1 MEAYTSFA
9 YVYDTFMD
17 NVPYGEWARHIRE
30 KLCEHGVTDG
40 IVLDLG
46 CGTGTMTERLA
57 GYGYDMIGVDNSE
70 EMLELA
76 MEKKTESGYDILYLL
91 QDMRG
96 FELYGTVRA
105 VVSVCDSVNYITE
118 PDELEEVFRLVN
130 NYLDPKGIFLFDF
143 NTVHKYRDV
152 IGDSTIAEDRG
163 VCSFIWDN
171 RYYEKE
177 QINEY
182 DLTLFIAEDFNPME
196 NAYVS
201 ERTADS
207 EEALLSEEGAGDL
220 EDTMFSE
227 EEGGENGSLYRRYT
241 ETHYQRGYT
250 LAEIQELLE
259 RAGLV
264 FIEAYD
270 ADTKE
275 TPNDTSERICVIARE
290 NGK

>member
-91 QDMRG
+91 HDMRG

-207 EEALLSEEGAGDL
+207 EDALLSEEGAGDL

>member
-17 NVPYGEWARHIRE
+17 NVPYGEWAGHIRE
-30 KLCEHGVTDG
+30 KLCEHGVPDG

-57 GYGYDMIGVDNSE
+57 EYGYDMIGIDNSE

-76 MEKKTESGYDILYLL
+76 MEKRMQSGHDILYLL
-91 QDMRG
+91 QDMRE

-105 VVSVCDSVNYITE
+105 VVSVCDSVNYMTE
-118 PDELEEVFRLVN
+118 PEELEEVFRLVN

-143 NTVHKYRDV
+143 NTIHKYRDV

-182 DLTLFIAEDFNPME
+182 DLTLFISENFTPME
-196 NAYVS
+196 HAY
-201 ERTADS
+201 DS
-207 EEALLSEEGAGDL
+207 EEDLPEEEL
-220 EDTMFSE
+220 FSE
-227 EEGGENGSLYRRYT
+227 EESIENGSLYRRYT

-250 LAEIQELLE
+250 LAEIKELLE
-259 RAGLV
+259 HAGLV
-264 FIEAYD
+264 FVEAYD

-275 TPNDTSERICVIARE
+275 EANDMSERVCVIARE

>member
-17 NVPYGEWARHIRE
+17 NVPYGEWASHIRE

-57 GYGYDMIGVDNSE
+57 GYGYDMIGIDNSE

-76 MEKKTESGYDILYLL
+76 MEKRMESGHDILYLL
-91 QDMRG
+91 QDMRE

-105 VVSVCDSVNYITE
+105 VVSVCDSVNYMTE

-196 NAYVS
+196 NAYGS
-201 ERTADS
+201 EGMADS
-207 EEALLSEEGAGDL
+207 EDTLFSEEGV
-220 EDTMFSE
+220 
-227 EEGGENGSLYRRYT
+227 ENGSLYRRYT

-250 LAEIQELLE
+250 LAEIKELLE

-275 TPNDTSERICVIARE
+275 TPNDMSERICVIARE

>member
-105 VVSVCDSVNYITE
+105 VVSVCDSVHYITE

-207 EEALLSEEGAGDL
+207 EDALLSEEGAGDL